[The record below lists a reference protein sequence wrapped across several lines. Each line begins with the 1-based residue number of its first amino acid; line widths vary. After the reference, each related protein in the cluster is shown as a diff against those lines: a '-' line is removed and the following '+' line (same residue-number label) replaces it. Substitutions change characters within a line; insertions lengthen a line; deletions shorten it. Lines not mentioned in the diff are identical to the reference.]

1 MKDQTAGKS
10 KAQQRPNESVY
21 VNVTEGN
28 NRPGAQSV
36 YLLNPTPITPKQ
48 RPTNANQ
55 SVYMG
60 LPSTNAAQ
68 SVYCN
73 DPTGLPIVKST
84 VNKRLSSNETK
95 TAPAQA
101 VQSEFAFNKKG
112 DRGFVVTPV
121 HSTKS
126 EMTWNR
132 LDQFDEDSTRT
143 DAVLSTKGPYDQQS
157 KKADKKATDDDWW
170 AYTGWN
176 DSSGRDSI
184 YQKDKSYEADED
196 QQQPS
201 EINSMSLNSLKHDY
215 KNKKEYDFIAPNNE
229 YFSGRDKAQPILTA
243 VTARSQPKT
252 AQSPTHERELVT
264 ARDESPVQSEA
275 PKSTSFIGRLWGSLV
290 SSFYAIDK

>member
-1 MKDQTAGKS
+1 MKDPAAGKS

-28 NRPGAQSV
+28 DRPDAQSV
-36 YLLNPTPITPKQ
+36 YLLNPSPTTPKQ
-48 RPTNANQ
+48 RSNNANQ

-73 DPTGLPIVKST
+73 DPNGIPIEKST
-84 VNKRLSSNETK
+84 VNKRPSSNETK
-95 TAPAQA
+95 SAPAQA

-126 EMTWNR
+126 EMSWNR

-143 DAVLSTKGPYDQQS
+143 DAVLSTKGPYDKRS
-157 KKADKKATDDDWW
+157 KKADKKASDNDWW

-176 DSSGRDSI
+176 DSSAKESI
-184 YQKDKSYEADED
+184 YQKDKSCEADDD

-201 EINSMSLNSLKHDY
+201 EINSLSLNSLKHDY
-215 KNKKEYDFIAPNNE
+215 KNKKKYDFIVPNNE

-243 VTARSQPKT
+243 VSVRSQPKT
-252 AQSPTHERELVT
+252 TQSSIDDRELVT
-264 ARDESPVQSEA
+264 ARGQSPVQTKT
-275 PKSTSFIGRLWGSLV
+275 PKPTSFIGRLWGSLV
-290 SSFYAIDK
+290 SSFYAFDK